1 MNKRIA
7 IFVMLSGT
15 VAVSCKNEPSQSA
28 LPFEVEVAKCIDHAE
43 AAVACAHPEAARMGA
58 EILAKGGNAIDAS
71 IAIQWAL
78 AVCYPEAGNIGG
90 GGLMV
95 ARMSDGSAY
104 TLDFRESAPATAHRD
119 FYLDESGAVL
129 EGKST
134 TTHYAAGIPGTVHGL
149 YTAHE
154 RFGSMPMDSLISPAI
169 RLAAKGFPL
178 TAIQA
183 NNLNRHRNSFA
194 ELNKGVTA
202 FLNNDGNWQAGDTL
216 RQPELASTLERIR
229 INGAAEF
236 YQGETAQ
243 MMIDEMPADVPWFGA
258 EDLSS
263 YRAVWREPVQC
274 AFDSVNVISMPPPSS
289 GGIALCQ
296 LLELFHLSQADTLA
310 HNSADY
316 IHHLV
321 EMERRVYAD
330 RAEHLGD
337 PDYFDVP
344 QEGLLKSGYL
354 KRRWADFDPL
364 KATPSALVA
373 AGSPTYESMETT
385 HLSVVDK
392 DGNAVAVTTTLND
405 IYGSKIVVTG
415 AGFLLN
421 NEMDDFSTKPGEANM
436 YGLIGGEANAVG
448 PRKRMLS
455 SMTPTIVEV
464 NGALYLVAG
473 SPGGSTIITSVFQ
486 TVLNAVYH
494 QMPLDETISA
504 AKFHSQWLPD
514 EITIEAGRF
523 DSLTVDSLRRMG
535 HSIATRSSLGRVDAI
550 LVLPN
555 GSLSACGDNRSDNSA
570 GAYKK

>member
-1 MNKRIA
+1 MNKHLVAIA
-7 IFVMLSGT
+7 AGIAVVS
-15 VAVSCKNEPSQSA
+15 VSCKNEPPQSA
-28 LPFEVEVAKCIDHAE
+28 DAYKIKVNKCIDNVE
-43 AAVACAHPEAARMGA
+43 AAVACAHPEAARIGA
-58 EILAKGGNAIDAS
+58 EILAKGGNAMDAS

-104 TLDFRESAPATAHRD
+104 TLDFRESAPALAHRD
-119 FYLDESGAVL
+119 YYLDESGAVVN
-129 EGKST
+129 GKST
-134 TTHYAAGIPGTVHGL
+134 TTHFASGIPGTVQGL
-149 YTAHE
+149 FTAHE

-169 RLAAKGFPL
+169 GLAAKGFPL

-183 NNLNRHRNSFA
+183 DNLNRHKTSFA
-194 ELNKGVTA
+194 ERNRSATA
-202 FLNNDGNWQAGDTL
+202 FLNPERDWLTGDTL
-216 RQPELASTLERIR
+216 RQAELASTLERIR
-229 INGAAEF
+229 NNGVAEF
-236 YQGETAQ
+236 YKGETAQ
-243 MMIDEMPADVPWFGA
+243 MMLDEVSAEHIWFGA

-274 AFDSVNVISMPPPSS
+274 VFDSVNVISVPPPSS

-296 LLELFHLSQADTLA
+296 LLDLFRLAQADTLA
-310 HNSADY
+310 HNSAAY

-330 RAEHLGD
+330 RSAHLGD
-337 PDYFDVP
+337 PDHFDVP
-344 QEGLLKSGYL
+344 QKELLNSGYL
-354 KRRWADFDPL
+354 ERRWADFDPL
-364 KATPSALVA
+364 KATPSALVS
-373 AGSPTYESMETT
+373 AGALVYESMETT

-392 DGNAVAVTTTLND
+392 EGNAVSVTTTLND
-405 IYGSKIVVTG
+405 IYGSKIVVTD

-421 NEMDDFSTKPGEANM
+421 NEMDDFSIKPGEANL

-464 NGALYLVAG
+464 NGALFLVAG

-494 QMPLDETISA
+494 KIPLDEVISA

-514 EITIEAGRF
+514 HITIEADRF
-523 DSLTVDSLRRMG
+523 DSQTIDSLKQMG
-535 HSIATRSSLGRVDAI
+535 HSIAERSSLGRVDAI

-555 GSLSACGDNRSDNSA
+555 GKLNACGDNRSDNSA